1 MITDEGNRMFTL
13 YGIDESGSCMIE
25 IALQRCGV
33 QWCRVDAASWAEGEG
48 SDALARINPLK
59 QVPTLVT
66 PDGQVLTESAA
77 ILVHLGLEFPASEL
91 LSGNRGQ
98 ILRGLVYI
106 AANCYSAIG
115 IIDYPQRWL
124 GDVNEALQT
133 QLVNGT
139 RRYLHQAWV
148 VFADQFAEQLFA
160 PSGQPN
166 ALGLMAAAVSRWDD
180 ARKALSSLAP
190 SFAQTLARVDADPIV
205 APVFAR
211 HWPQWEV
218 S

>member
-1 MITDEGNRMFTL
+1 MYTL

-25 IALQRCGV
+25 IALQRCAV
-33 QWCRVDAASWAEGEG
+33 PWRRVDAASWADGEG
-48 SDALARINPLK
+48 SDELARINPLK

-77 ILVHLGLEFPASEL
+77 ILIHLGLEYPASDL
-91 LSGNRGQ
+91 LAGNRAQ
-98 ILRGLVYI
+98 IIRGLVYI

-124 GDVNEALQT
+124 GNADEALQA
-133 QLVNGT
+133 QLAAGT

-148 VFADQFAEQLFA
+148 VFAEQFAGQLFA
-160 PSGQPN
+160 PNGEPN
-166 ALGLMAAAVSRWDD
+166 ALGIMAAAVSRWDQ
-180 ARKALSSLAP
+180 AREALSALAP
-190 SFAQTLARVDADPIV
+190 GFAQTLAQVDVDPIV

-211 HWPQWEV
+211 HWPDWEV

>member
-1 MITDEGNRMFTL
+1 MYTL

-25 IALQRCGV
+25 IALQRCAV
-33 QWCRVDAASWAEGEG
+33 PWRRVDAASWAEGEG
-48 SDALARINPLK
+48 SDELARINPLK

-66 PDGQVLTESAA
+66 ADGQVLTESAA
-77 ILVHLGLEFPASEL
+77 ILIHLGLEYPASDL
-91 LSGNRGQ
+91 LAGNRAQ

-115 IIDYPQRWL
+115 ILDYPQRWL
-124 GDVNEALQT
+124 GNVNETVQA
-133 QLVNGT
+133 QLVTGT

-148 VFADQFAEQLFA
+148 VFADQFADQLLA
-160 PSGQPN
+160 ANNTPN
-166 ALGLMAAAVSRWDD
+166 ALGLMAAAVSRWDEARD
-180 ARKALSSLAP
+180 ALNGLAP
-190 SFAQTLARVDADPIV
+190 GFAQTLAQVDADPLV

-211 HWPQWEV
+211 HWPEWKV

>member
-1 MITDEGNRMFTL
+1 MYTL
-13 YGIDESGSCMIE
+13 YGTDDSGSCMIE

-33 QWCRVDAASWAEGEG
+33 PWHRVEASSWQEGEG
-48 SDALARINPLK
+48 TEALARINPLK
-59 QVPTLVT
+59 QIPTLVT

-77 ILVHLGLEFPASEL
+77 ILIYLGLAFPASDL
-91 LSGNRGQ
+91 LAGNRAQ
-98 ILRGLVYI
+98 ILRGLLYI
-106 AANCYSAIG
+106 TANCYSAIG

-124 GDVNEALQT
+124 GNADEALQA
-133 QLVNGT
+133 QLVSGT

-160 PSGQPN
+160 PGNVPN
-166 ALGLMAAAVSRWDD
+166 ALGIMAAAVSHWDE
-180 ARKALSSLAP
+180 AREVLTALAP
-190 SFAQTLARVDADPIV
+190 SFAQSLAQVDADPIV

-211 HWPQWEV
+211 HWPLWKV

>member
-1 MITDEGNRMFTL
+1 MYTL

-25 IALQRCGV
+25 IALQRCAV
-33 QWCRVDAASWAEGEG
+33 PWRRVDAASWADGEG
-48 SDALARINPLK
+48 SDELARINPLK

-66 PDGQVLTESAA
+66 PGGQVLSESAA
-77 ILVHLGLEFPASEL
+77 ILIHLGLEFPASNL
-91 LSGNRGQ
+91 LAGNRAQ
-98 ILRGLVYI
+98 IIRGLVYI

-124 GDVNEALQT
+124 GDVNETVQA
-133 QLVNGT
+133 QLVTGT

-148 VFADQFAEQLFA
+148 VFADQFADQLFA
-160 PSGQPN
+160 ANNAPN
-166 ALGLMAAAVSRWDD
+166 ALGLMAAAVSRWDE
-180 ARKALSSLAP
+180 AREALNGLAP
-190 SFAQTLARVDADPIV
+190 GFAQTLAQVDADPLV

-211 HWPQWEV
+211 HWPEWKV

>member
-1 MITDEGNRMFTL
+1 MYTL

-25 IALQRCGV
+25 IALQRCAV
-33 QWCRVDAASWAEGEG
+33 PWRRIDAASWADGAG
-48 SDALARINPLK
+48 SEELARINPLK

-66 PDGQVLTESAA
+66 PEGQILTESAA
-77 ILVHLGLEFPASEL
+77 TLLHLGLEFPSSDL
-91 LSGNRGQ
+91 LAGNRAQ

-124 GDVNEALQT
+124 GDADQAVQA
-133 QLVNGT
+133 QLVTGT

-148 VFADQFAEQLFA
+148 VFANQFADQLFA
-160 PSGQPN
+160 PNAVPN
-166 ALGLMAAAVSRWDD
+166 ALGIMAAAVSRWDD
-180 ARKALSSLAP
+180 AREALSALAPGFAKSLA
-190 SFAQTLARVDADPIV
+190 QVDANPIV

-211 HWPQWEV
+211 HWPDWKV

>member
-1 MITDEGNRMFTL
+1 MYTL

-25 IALQRCGV
+25 IALQRCAV
-33 QWCRVDAASWAEGEG
+33 PWRRVDAASWAEGEG
-48 SDALARINPLK
+48 SDELARINPLK

-66 PDGQVLTESAA
+66 PDGKVLTESAA
-77 ILVHLGLEFPASEL
+77 ILIHLGLEFPHAHL
-91 LSGNRGQ
+91 LSGDRDE

-124 GDVNEALQT
+124 GNANEAAQA
-133 QLVNGT
+133 QLVSGT

-160 PSGQPN
+160 PEGEPN
-166 ALGLMAAAVSRWDD
+166 ALGIMAAAVSRWDE
-180 ARKALSSLAP
+180 ARDVLSCLAP
-190 SFAQTLARVDADPIV
+190 GFAQTLAQVDADPVV

-211 HWPQWEV
+211 HWPEWKV

>member
-1 MITDEGNRMFTL
+1 MYTL

-25 IALQRCGV
+25 IALQRCAV
-33 QWCRVDAASWAEGEG
+33 PWRRVDAASWADGEG
-48 SDALARINPLK
+48 SDELARINPLK

-66 PDGQVLTESAA
+66 PDGQVLSESAA
-77 ILVHLGLEFPASEL
+77 ILIHLGLEFPASNL
-91 LSGNRGQ
+91 LAGNRAQ
-98 ILRGLVYI
+98 IIRGLVYI

-124 GDVNEALQT
+124 GNADEVQQA
-133 QLVNGT
+133 QLVSGT

-148 VFADQFAEQLFA
+148 VFADQFAGQLFT
-160 PSGQPN
+160 PSNAPN
-166 ALGLMAAAVSRWDD
+166 ALGIMAAAVSRWDD
-180 ARKALSSLAP
+180 AREVLGNLAP
-190 SFAQTLARVDADPIV
+190 GFAQSLERVDADPVV

-211 HWPQWEV
+211 HWPQWKV

>member
-1 MITDEGNRMFTL
+1 MYTL

-25 IALQRCGV
+25 IALQRCAV
-33 QWCRVDAASWAEGEG
+33 PWRRVDAASWAEGEG
-48 SDALARINPLK
+48 SDELARINPLK

-66 PDGQVLTESAA
+66 PDGEVLTESAA
-77 ILVHLGLEFPASEL
+77 ILIHLGLAFPASEL
-91 LSGNRGQ
+91 LAGNRAQ

-124 GDVNEALQT
+124 GDADQAVQA
-133 QLVNGT
+133 QLATGT

-148 VFADQFAEQLFA
+148 MFANQFADQLFT
-160 PSGQPN
+160 PGNVPN
-166 ALGLMAAAVSRWDD
+166 ALGIMAAAVSRWEE
-180 ARKALSSLAP
+180 ARAALSGLAPGFALSLA
-190 SFAQTLARVDADPIV
+190 QVDADPVV

-211 HWPQWEV
+211 HWPQWKA

>member
-1 MITDEGNRMFTL
+1 MYTL

-25 IALQRCGV
+25 IALQRCAV
-33 QWCRVDAASWAEGEG
+33 PWRRADAASWAEGEG
-48 SDALARINPLK
+48 SDELARINPLK

-66 PDGQVLTESAA
+66 PDGEVLTESAA
-77 ILVHLGLEFPASEL
+77 ILIHLGLAFPASEL
-91 LSGNRGQ
+91 LAGNRAQ

-106 AANCYSAIG
+106 TANCYSAIG

-124 GDVNEALQT
+124 GDADQAVQA
-133 QLVNGT
+133 QLATGT

-148 VFADQFAEQLFA
+148 MFANQFADQLFT
-160 PSGQPN
+160 PGNVPN
-166 ALGLMAAAVSRWDD
+166 ALGIMAAAVSRWEE
-180 ARKALSSLAP
+180 AREALSGLAP
-190 SFAQTLARVDADPIV
+190 GFAQSLARVDADPIV

-211 HWPQWEV
+211 HWPQWKA

>member
-1 MITDEGNRMFTL
+1 MYTL

-25 IALQRCGV
+25 IALQRCAAP
-33 QWCRVDAASWAEGEG
+33 WRRVDAASWADGEG
-48 SDALARINPLK
+48 SDELARINPLK

-77 ILVHLGLEFPASEL
+77 ILIHLGLAFPDAYL
-91 LSGNRGQ
+91 LSGDRAQ
-98 ILRGLVYI
+98 IIRGLVYI

-124 GDVNEALQT
+124 GNADEALQA
-133 QLVNGT
+133 QLAAGT

-148 VFADQFAEQLFA
+148 VFAEQFAGQLFA
-160 PSGQPN
+160 PNGEPN
-166 ALGLMAAAVSRWDD
+166 ALGIMAAAVSRWDQ
-180 ARKALSSLAP
+180 AREALSALAP
-190 SFAQTLARVDADPIV
+190 GFAQTLAQVDVDPIV

-211 HWPQWEV
+211 HWPDWEV

>member
-1 MITDEGNRMFTL
+1 MYTL
-13 YGIDESGSCMIE
+13 YGTDESGSCMIE
-25 IALQRCGV
+25 IALPRCAV
-33 QWCRVDAASWAEGEG
+33 QWHRVDASSWQEGAGTE
-48 SDALARINPLK
+48 ALARINPLK
-59 QVPTLVT
+59 QIPTLVT

-77 ILVHLGLEFPASEL
+77 ILIHLGLEYPDSEL
-91 LSGNRGQ
+91 LAGNRAQ

-124 GDVNEALQT
+124 GDADPAVQT
-133 QLVNGT
+133 QLTTGT

-148 VFADQFAEQLFA
+148 VFAEQFADQLFA
-160 PSGQPN
+160 PSGAPN
-166 ALGLMAAAVSRWDD
+166 ALGIMAAAVSRWDA
-180 ARKALSSLAP
+180 AREALEALAP
-190 SFAQTLARVDADPIV
+190 GFAQTLAQVDADPIV

-211 HWPQWEV
+211 HWPEWKA

>member
-1 MITDEGNRMFTL
+1 MYTL

-33 QWCRVDAASWAEGEG
+33 PWRRVDAASWAEGEG
-48 SDALARINPLK
+48 SDELARINPLK

-77 ILVHLGLEFPASEL
+77 ILIHLGLEFPASQL
-91 LSGNRGQ
+91 MGSNRAQ
-98 ILRGLVYI
+98 IIRGLVYI

-124 GDVNEALQT
+124 GNVNETMQA
-133 QLVNGT
+133 QLVTGT

-148 VFADQFAEQLFA
+148 VFADQFADQLFA
-160 PSGQPN
+160 ANNTPN
-166 ALGLMAAAVSRWDD
+166 ALGLMAAAVSRWDE
-180 ARKALSSLAP
+180 AREALNGLAP
-190 SFAQTLARVDADPIV
+190 GFAQALAHVDADPLV

-211 HWPQWEV
+211 HWPEWKV

>member
-1 MITDEGNRMFTL
+1 MYTL
-13 YGIDESGSCMIE
+13 YGTDDSGSCMIE

-33 QWCRVDAASWAEGEG
+33 PWHRVEASSWQEGEG
-48 SDALARINPLK
+48 TEALARINPLK
-59 QVPTLVT
+59 QIPTLVT

-77 ILVHLGLEFPASEL
+77 ILIYLGLAFPASDL
-91 LSGNRGQ
+91 LAGNRAQ
-98 ILRGLVYI
+98 ILRGLLYI
-106 AANCYSAIG
+106 TANCYSAIG

-124 GDVNEALQT
+124 GNADEALQA
-133 QLVNGT
+133 QLVSGT

-160 PSGQPN
+160 PGNVPN
-166 ALGLMAAAVSRWDD
+166 ALGIMAAAVSHWDE
-180 ARKALSSLAP
+180 AREVLTALAP
-190 SFAQTLARVDADPIV
+190 SFAQSLAHVDADPIV

-211 HWPQWEV
+211 HWPLWKV

>member
-1 MITDEGNRMFTL
+1 MYTL
-13 YGIDESGSCMIE
+13 YGTDESGSCMIE
-25 IALQRCGV
+25 IALQRCAV
-33 QWCRVDAASWAEGEG
+33 PWHRVDASSWQDGEG

-59 QVPTLVT
+59 QIPTLVT

-77 ILVHLGLEFPASEL
+77 ILIHLGLEFPSSDL
-91 LSGNRGQ
+91 LNGNRAQ

-124 GDVNEALQT
+124 DSGNETLQA
-133 QLVNGT
+133 QLVTGT

-148 VFADQFAEQLFA
+148 IFADQFAGQLFA
-160 PSGQPN
+160 SSGQPN
-166 ALGLMAAAVSRWDD
+166 ALGIMAAAVSRWDE
-180 ARKALSSLAP
+180 AREALSALAP
-190 SFAQTLARVDADPIV
+190 GFAQTLVQVDADPIV

-211 HWPQWEV
+211 HWPQWNV

>member
-1 MITDEGNRMFTL
+1 MYTL
-13 YGIDESGSCMIE
+13 YGTDESGSCMIE
-25 IALQRCGV
+25 IALQRCAV
-33 QWCRVDAASWAEGEG
+33 PWQRVDASSWQDSEG

-59 QVPTLVT
+59 QIPTLVT

-77 ILVHLGLEFPASEL
+77 ILIHLGLEFPASHL
-91 LSGNRGQ
+91 LSGDRAQ
-98 ILRGLVYI
+98 IIRGLVYI

-124 GDVNEALQT
+124 GNANEAAQV
-133 QLVNGT
+133 QLATGT

-148 VFADQFAEQLFA
+148 VFADQFEQQLFA
-160 PSGQPN
+160 PQGAPN
-166 ALGLMAAAVSRWDD
+166 ALGIMAAAVSRWDD
-180 ARKALSSLAP
+180 AREALSALAP
-190 SFAQTLARVDADPIV
+190 AFAQTLAQVDTDPVV

-211 HWPQWEV
+211 HWPDWKV